1 MRIAK
6 GFMTLIGLFYAALA
20 VATAAGAP
28 AKPDLERGK
37 QIAGAACAA
46 CHGADGNSL
55 IPANPIL
62 AGQRVGDVVADYIAH
77 TLAEY
82 KSDKPG
88 ATRKNPI
95 MKGMAAALS
104 PEDMRDVGAWFAAQK
119 ITPSVARDKSAA
131 VLGEKIWR
139 GGIKHASVPACAG
152 CHGPAGK
159 GIPAQY
165 PRVAG
170 QYADYTLAALK
181 AYAAGVERTN
191 PMMTG
196 VAAKL
201 SEADMKA
208 VSEYM
213 AGLR

>member
-1 MRIAK
+1 MRIANSL
-6 GFMTLIGLFYAALA
+6 TALIGSFYAAIA
-20 VATAAGAP
+20 VSAATEAP
-28 AKPDLERGK
+28 AGPDLARGK
-37 QIAGAACAA
+37 QIAGTVCVA

-62 AGQRVGDVVADYIAH
+62 AGQGADYIAR

-82 KSDKPG
+82 KSDKPT
-88 ATRKNPI
+88 ATRRDPI

-119 ITPSVARDKSAA
+119 MSPSIARDKSAA
-131 VLGEKIWR
+131 MRGERIWR
-139 GGIKHASVPACAG
+139 GGIKESSVPACAG

-159 GIPAQY
+159 GVPVQY

-170 QYADYTLAALK
+170 QYADYTLVALK

-191 PMMTG
+191 AMMTG

>member
-1 MRIAK
+1 LA
-6 GFMTLIGLFYAALA
+6 LIGLFYAAHA
-20 VATAAGAP
+20 VSAAAEAR

-37 QIAGAACAA
+37 QIAGAVCAA
-46 CHGADGNSL
+46 CHGADGNSQ
-55 IPANPIL
+55 IPGNPIL
-62 AGQRVGDVVADYIAH
+62 AGQGADYVANM
-77 TLAEY
+77 LAEY
-82 KSDKPG
+82 KSDKPT
-88 ATRKNPI
+88 ATRRNAI
-95 MKGMAAALS
+95 MKGMAAALT
-104 PEDMRDVGAWFAAQK
+104 PEDMRNVGAWFAAQK
-119 ITPSVARDKSAA
+119 ISPSIARDKTAA

-139 GGIKHASVPACAG
+139 GGIKQSSVPACAG

-159 GIPAQY
+159 GIPVQY

-181 AYAAGVERTN
+181 AYAAGVDRTN

-196 VAAKL
+196 VATKL
-201 SEADMKA
+201 SEAEMKA

>member
-6 GFMTLIGLFYAALA
+6 SLMALIGLFYAALA
-20 VATAAGAP
+20 VSAAAEMP
-28 AKPDLERGK
+28 AKPDLGRGK
-37 QIAGAACAA
+37 QIAGAVCAA
-46 CHGADGNSL
+46 CHGADGNSV

-62 AGQRVGDVVADYIAH
+62 AGQGADYIASV
-77 TLAEY
+77 LSEY

-88 ATRKNPI
+88 AARKNAI
-95 MKGMAAALS
+95 MKGMAAALTA
-104 PEDMRDVGAWFAAQK
+104 EDMRSVGAYFAAQK
-119 ITPSVARDKSAA
+119 MNPSIARDKSAA
-131 VLGEKIWR
+131 VRGEKIWR
-139 GGIKHASVPACAG
+139 GGIKDSSVPACAG

-159 GIPAQY
+159 GVPVQY

-170 QYADYTLAALK
+170 QYADYTLAALR

-201 SEADMKA
+201 SESDMKA
-208 VSEYM
+208 VSEYI

>member
-6 GFMTLIGLFYAALA
+6 SLLALIGLFYAALA
-20 VATAAGAP
+20 VSAASEAP

-37 QIAGAACAA
+37 QVASAVCAA

-62 AGQRVGDVVADYIAH
+62 AGQGADYIANV
-77 TLAEY
+77 LAEY
-82 KSDKPG
+82 KSDKPNSS
-88 ATRKNPI
+88 RKNAI
-95 MKGMAAALS
+95 MKGMAAALT
-104 PEDMRDVGAWFAAQK
+104 PEDMRNVGAWFASQK
-119 ITPSVARDKSAA
+119 ISPSTARDKAAA
-131 VLGEKIWR
+131 VRGEKIWR
-139 GGIKHASVPACAG
+139 GGIRDSSVPACAG

-159 GIPAQY
+159 GVPVQY

-170 QYADYTLAALK
+170 QYSDYTLAALK
-181 AYAAGVERTN
+181 AYAAGIERTN

-201 SEADMKA
+201 SESDMKA

>member
-6 GFMTLIGLFYAALA
+6 SLMALIGLFYAALA
-20 VATAAGAP
+20 VSAATEAP
-28 AKPDLERGK
+28 AKPDLARGK
-37 QIAGAACAA
+37 QIAGTVCAA
-46 CHGADGNSL
+46 CHGADGNSV
-55 IPANPIL
+55 IPGNPIL
-62 AGQRVGDVVADYIAH
+62 AGQGADYIAN

-82 KSDKPG
+82 KSDKPN
-88 ATRKNPI
+88 ATRRNAI
-95 MKGMAAALS
+95 MKGMAAGLT
-104 PEDMRDVGAWFAAQK
+104 PEDMRSVGAWFAAQK
-119 ITPSVARDKSAA
+119 IAPSIARDKTAA

-139 GGIKHASVPACAG
+139 GGIKHSSVPACAG

-159 GIPAQY
+159 GVPVQY

-170 QYADYTLAALK
+170 QYADYTLVALK
-181 AYAAGVERTN
+181 AYAAGVDRTN
-191 PMMTG
+191 QMMTG

-201 SEADMKA
+201 SEAEMKA

>member
-20 VATAAGAP
+20 VAAATGAP

-37 QIAGAACAA
+37 QIAGAVCAA
-46 CHGADGNSL
+46 CHGADGNSV
-55 IPANPIL
+55 IPSNPIL
-62 AGQRVGDVVADYIAH
+62 AGQGADYIAH

-104 PEDMRDVGAWFAAQK
+104 SEDMRDVGAWFAAQK
-119 ITPSVARDKSAA
+119 IAPSVARDKSAA
-131 VLGEKIWR
+131 LLGEKIWR
-139 GGIKHASVPACAG
+139 GGIRHSSVPACAG
-152 CHGPAGK
+152 CHGPAGR

-165 PRVAG
+165 PRVSG
-170 QYADYTLAALK
+170 QHADYTLAALK

-196 VAAKL
+196 VAGKL
-201 SEADMKA
+201 SEAEMKA

>member
-1 MRIAK
+1 MRIARSL
-6 GFMTLIGLFYAALA
+6 MALIGLFYAALVIA
-20 VATAAGAP
+20 AATGAP

-37 QIAGAACAA
+37 QIAGAVCAA
-46 CHGADGNSL
+46 CHGADGNSV
-55 IPANPIL
+55 IPGNPIL
-62 AGQRVGDVVADYIAH
+62 AGQGADYIANA
-77 TLAEY
+77 LAEY
-82 KSDKPG
+82 KSDKPT
-88 ATRKNPI
+88 ATRRNAV
-95 MKGMAAALS
+95 MKGMAAALT
-104 PEDMRDVGAWFAAQK
+104 PEDMRSVGAWFAAQK
-119 ITPSVARDKSAA
+119 ISPSVARDKAAA

-139 GGIKHASVPACAG
+139 GGIRHSSVPACAG

-159 GIPAQY
+159 GVPVQY

-170 QYADYTLAALK
+170 QYADYTLTALK

-196 VAAKL
+196 VATKL
-201 SEADMKA
+201 SEAEMKA

>member
-1 MRIAK
+1 MRNANSLLA
-6 GFMTLIGLFYAALA
+6 LIGAFYAALA
-20 VATAAGAP
+20 VSAP
-28 AKPDLERGK
+28 AETLAPPDIERGK
-37 QIAGAACAA
+37 QIASAACAA
-46 CHGADGNSL
+46 CHGADGNSV
-55 IPANPIL
+55 IPVNPIL
-62 AGQRVGDVVADYIAH
+62 AGQGADYIAH

-82 KSDKPG
+82 KSDKAS

-95 MKGMAAALS
+95 MKGMAAALT
-104 PEDMRDVGAWFAAQK
+104 PEDMRNVGAYFAAQK
-119 ITPSVARDKSAA
+119 MTPSVARDKAAA
-131 VLGEKIWR
+131 VRGEKIWR
-139 GGIKHASVPACAG
+139 GGIKDSGVPACAG

-159 GIPAQY
+159 GVPVQY

-191 PMMTG
+191 AMMTG